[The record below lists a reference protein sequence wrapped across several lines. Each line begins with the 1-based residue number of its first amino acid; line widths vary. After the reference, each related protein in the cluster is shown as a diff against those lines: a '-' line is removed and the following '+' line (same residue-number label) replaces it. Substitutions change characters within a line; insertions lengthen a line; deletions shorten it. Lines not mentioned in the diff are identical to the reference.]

1 MNENS
6 SKISLK
12 KPVGQQAY
20 VDPQTGEVYPNGN
33 PNQPNQPA
41 QQINANTGS
50 VYNPYQPN
58 QTQQSQ
64 YAQPQ
69 PTQHAQPQ
77 PVQYAQPQQTT
88 YAQPMQTYET
98 QYPPRPVENTYNG
111 QGAEYNPNLKYCTH
125 CGARI
130 AIDAVICTH
139 CGRQVSELRAAQPN
153 MAQPQVIIN
162 NNNNNNNNVNTA
174 FIPMG
179 RPKNKWLAFF
189 LCFFLGVF
197 GIHRFYEGKIGTG
210 LLWLF
215 TFCLFGLGWFIDLI
229 ILLCRPNPY
238 YV

>member
-20 VDPQTGEVYPNGN
+20 VDPQPGEVYPNGN

-69 PTQHAQPQ
+69 PTQYAQPQ

-189 LCFFLGVF
+189 LCFFFGVF

-215 TFCLFGLGWFIDLI
+215 TFGLFGLGWFIDLI